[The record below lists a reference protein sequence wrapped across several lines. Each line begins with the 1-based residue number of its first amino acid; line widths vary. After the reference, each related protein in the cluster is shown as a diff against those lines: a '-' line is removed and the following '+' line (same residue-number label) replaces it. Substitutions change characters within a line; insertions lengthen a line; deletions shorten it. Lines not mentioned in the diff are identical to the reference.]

1 LIIKQQMGLC
11 TDFTQWCNLLHNITG
26 KIRKGVR
33 GSGLLSVI
41 RRNTACSRNWNA
53 LIFVKFM
60 ALTEKSPLS
69 KNRERS

>member
-1 LIIKQQMGLC
+1 MGSC
-11 TDFTQWCNLLHNITG
+11 MDFTQWCNLLHNITG

-33 GSGLLSVI
+33 GSGLLSLI
-41 RRNTACSRNWNA
+41 RRNTAFSRNWNA
-53 LIFVKFM
+53 LTFVKFM